1 MIEKAI
7 VEEIIDNYNIRV
19 RVPRYNLSSSSP
31 HATPFSELPIAGIC
45 TLPGCNPVFRIGDIV
60 IISYE
65 GDEIDKPIIIGQLYA
80 QNLLNNQIDINC
92 SSLIVDVNTSLPEET
107 NMCLIFNCLFKIQ
120 IVYTIMLLVCFVLKV
135 FFSFWNYDFECIIF
149 IFPNFCVS

>member
-1 MIEKAI
+1 MVEKAI

-45 TLPGCNPVFRIGDIV
+45 TLPGCNPVFKIGDIV

-92 SSLIVDVNTSLPEET
+92 SSLIVDINTNLPEET
-107 NMCLIFNCLFKIQ
+107 TIGEIKHDEIKQLSGAQYNLQAQIDLLEKRIQ
-120 IVYTIMLLVCFVLKV
+120 ELEANKT
-135 FFSFWNYDFECIIF
+135 N
-149 IFPNFCVS
+149 

>member
-31 HATPFSELPIAGIC
+31 HSTPFSELPIANIC
-45 TLPGCNPVFRIGDIV
+45 SLPGCNPTFRIGDIV

-80 QNLLNNQIDINC
+80 ENLLNNQIDINC
-92 SSLIVDVNTSLPEET
+92 SSLIVDINSSLPEET
-107 NMCLIFNCLFKIQ
+107 TIGEVKENEIKQLSGAQYILQAQ
-120 IVYTIMLLVCFVLKV
+120 INLLEKRIEELESKT
-135 FFSFWNYDFECIIF
+135 N
-149 IFPNFCVS
+149 N

>member
-107 NMCLIFNCLFKIQ
+107 NIGGINYYEIKQLSGAQYNLQAQ
-120 IVYTIMLLVCFVLKV
+120 IDLLEKRIEELEGNRT
-135 FFSFWNYDFECIIF
+135 S
-149 IFPNFCVS
+149 

>member
-1 MIEKAI
+1 MVEKAI

-45 TLPGCNPVFRIGDIV
+45 TLPGCNPVFKIGDIV

-92 SSLIVDVNTSLPEET
+92 SSLLVDINANLPEET
-107 NMCLIFNCLFKIQ
+107 TIGEIKHDEIKQLSGAQYNLQAQIDLLEKRIQ
-120 IVYTIMLLVCFVLKV
+120 ELEANKT
-135 FFSFWNYDFECIIF
+135 N
-149 IFPNFCVS
+149 